1 MASEL
6 NTATNRP
13 LKVAL
18 VHDWLVSR
26 GGGERVLKC
35 LHEIWPDAPIY
46 TLVYDE
52 EKAPEWCRECD
63 IRTTYIQKWPGG
75 KSHHKLLLSFM
86 PKAWE
91 ALDLTEYDL
100 VVSSCASCCKGVLT
114 RPDTLHICYC
124 HSPIRYVW
132 DMYYEYYRGAG
143 ALKRRFM
150 PGMIHKVRMWDFQA
164 AQRVDYF
171 ISNSDFVGKRIK
183 KFYRRDSTTI
193 YPGVHINEYPITEE
207 PDDYYLVV
215 SRFVH
220 YKRIDLAIEACNR
233 LGRYLKV
240 IGSGGEEEE
249 RLRAMAGPTV
259 EFLGRVSDEVMEQT
273 YSHARAFLF
282 PGVEDFGITPVEA
295 MSAGVPVLAY
305 GVGGGTET
313 VVDGETGLFFDNQT
327 PESLA
332 ACIERFE
339 REGVS
344 RTRHEIHDYSE
355 RFSEDRFKQEVMGF
369 VRERLCDTVIQ
380 EEA

>member
-1 MASEL
+1 MGQTNGPEL
-6 NTATNRP
+6 PEPLRG

-18 VHDWLVSR
+18 VHDWLVGS
-26 GGGERVLKC
+26 GGGERVLYNMHQ
-35 LHEIWPDAPIY
+35 LFPEAPIY

-52 EKAPEWCRECD
+52 TKAPAWTRDCD
-63 IRTTYIQKWPGG
+63 IRTTYIQNWPGG
-75 KSHHKLLLSFM
+75 MSHHKLLLSFM

-100 VVSSCASCCKGVLT
+100 VLSSCASCCKGVLT
-114 RPDTLHICYC
+114 RPDALHVCYC

-132 DMYYEYYRGAG
+132 DMYYEYYQGAS
-143 ALKRRFM
+143 AIKRRFM

-164 AQRVDYF
+164 AQRVDHF
-171 ISNSDFVGKRIK
+171 ISNSDFVGKRIT

-220 YKRIDLAIEACNR
+220 YKRVDLAIEACNR
-233 LGRYLKV
+233 LGRRLKV

-259 EFLGRVSDEVMEQT
+259 EFMGRVSDEVMEQT

-282 PGVEDFGITPVEA
+282 PGMEDFGITPVEA

-313 VVDGETGLFFDNQT
+313 VVDGETGLYFAEQT
-327 PESLA
+327 PESLVD
-332 ACIERFE
+332 CIERFE
-339 REGVS
+339 RDGVAK
-344 RTRHEIHDYSE
+344 TRHEIHDYSE
-355 RFSEDRFKQEVMGF
+355 RFSEERFK
-369 VRERLCDTVIQ
+369 RELAAYLVDRVTESL
-380 EEA
+380 